1 MKAVRRRYGRVRD
14 EMSTDAILD
23 EVEGALSGKGHLSRD
38 VEVRDQM
45 GGGGGGELQ
54 DQHRRRL
61 RGVRLEGQ
69 AGLGSQGAWGD
80 GRTLGCALS
89 VIGSPGRPFSWEC

>member
-45 GGGGGGELQ
+45 GGGGELQ
-54 DQHRRRL
+54 DQHRLRL
-61 RGVRLEGQ
+61 RGVR
-69 AGLGSQGAWGD
+69 
-80 GRTLGCALS
+80 
-89 VIGSPGRPFSWEC
+89 